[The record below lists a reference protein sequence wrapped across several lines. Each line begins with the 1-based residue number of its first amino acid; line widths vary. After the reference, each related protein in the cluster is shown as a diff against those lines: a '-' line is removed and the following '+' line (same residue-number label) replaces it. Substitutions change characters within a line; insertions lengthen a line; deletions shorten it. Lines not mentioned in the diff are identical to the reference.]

1 MRAGPATVKVKRV
14 TAVSGSATTST
25 PPAPQATQRVAF
37 FDNARFWVMVMVVI
51 AHPMY
56 HFISLSSGRAIYYW
70 LNLLMMP
77 AFALVTGYISR
88 NFRATPR
95 EIQRTVSTLVVPYLL
110 IEPLF
115 QVLQRH
121 YTGKPDPYVLLSP
134 KWVAWWLAALFVWR
148 LSTPIWRNMR
158 HPILVSIAISLLAPL
173 TEVPN
178 VISMPKVLGM
188 LPFYVIGMF
197 MTMKTFERLAE
208 TRARIASAGFLIAV
222 AVACALFSTRWDVS
236 WTKWRHRY
244 DEAAL
249 NATALEGITLRAVLI
264 AVGVLM
270 SLAIVSLASRRA
282 SWMTRF
288 GQRTLYCYL
297 LHGFIVFFLLH
308 ETNVF
313 PTLRALGG
321 LGVAIT
327 VAASVLVALLL
338 MTKPVAVVFRP
349 LFENSLNWAFRP
361 RERLP
366 A

>member
-1 MRAGPATVKVKRV
+1 MRAVRAVDRVEQV
-14 TAVSGSATTST
+14 TAVSEPETSST
-25 PPAPQATQRVAF
+25 PSMPPSTQRVAF
-37 FDNARFWVMVMVVI
+37 LDNARFWVMIMVVI

-56 HFISLSSGRAIYYW
+56 HLISLSSGRAIYYW

-88 NFRATPR
+88 NFRGTPK
-95 EIQRTVSTLVVPYLL
+95 EIQRTVSTLVIPYLL

-121 YTGKPDPYVLLSP
+121 YTGQPDPYVLLSP

-148 LSTPIWRNMR
+148 LSTPIWRNLR
-158 HPILVSIAISLLAPL
+158 HPILIAIAISLLTPL
-173 TEVPN
+173 FEVPN

-197 MTMKTFERLAE
+197 MTMDKFERLAA
-208 TRARIASAGFLIAV
+208 TRVRIASAGFLIAV
-222 AVACALFSTRWDVS
+222 AIACALYSTRWDVS

-249 NATALEGITLRAVLI
+249 DTTALDGIAHRVVLI

-282 SWMTRF
+282 SWMTAF

-313 PTLRALGG
+313 PALRAMGW
-321 LGVAIT
+321 LGVVIT
-327 VAASVLVALLL
+327 LAAAVVVALLL
-338 MTKPVAVVFRP
+338 MTKPVATVFRP
-349 LFENSLNWAFRP
+349 LFENSLDWAFRP

-366 A
+366 K

>member
-1 MRAGPATVKVKRV
+1 
-14 TAVSGSATTST
+14 
-25 PPAPQATQRVAF
+25 
-37 FDNARFWVMVMVVI
+37 MVVI

-77 AFALVTGYISR
+77 AFAMVTGYISR
-88 NFRATPR
+88 NFSATPK
-95 EIQRTVSTLVVPYLL
+95 EIQRTVSTLVIPYLL
-110 IEPLF
+110 IEPLY
-115 QVLQRH
+115 QVLSRH
-121 YTGKPDPYVLLSP
+121 YTGSPDPYTLLGP

-148 LSTPIWRNMR
+148 FSTPIWRHLR
-158 HPILVSIAISLLAPL
+158 HPILVSILISLLAPL

-197 MTMKTFERLAE
+197 MTMDRFEKLAE
-208 TRARIASAGFLIAV
+208 LRIRIASAAFLTAV
-222 AVACALFSTRWDVS
+222 AVACALYSTSWDVS

-249 NATALEGITLRAVLI
+249 NATALEGIALRSVLI

-270 SLAIVSLASRRA
+270 SLAVISLASRRE

-297 LHGFIVFFLLH
+297 LHGFVVFFILH
-308 ETNVF
+308 ETNIF
-313 PTLRALGG
+313 PRLVAMGG
-321 LGVAIT
+321 AGVALT
-327 VAASVLVALLL
+327 VVCSVALALLL
-338 MTKPVAVVFRP
+338 MTKPVATAFRP
-349 LFENSLNWAFRP
+349 LFENSLNWAFKP

-366 A
+366 S